1 MALNTLPTWALA
13 LLVVGGAVCIGLG
26 GFLPMRRFVQRL
38 AEHADS
44 RSLSSALSISP
55 ASSIALVG
63 HEPYLFRDA
72 ENARVLPV
80 RPL

>member
-44 RSLSSALSISP
+44 RSLSSALSIS
-55 ASSIALVG
+55 LVG

-72 ENARVLPV
+72 EDARVLPV